1 MAPTLMRIA
10 PSRDSRNRMATVR
23 CQASQLL
30 AGTYMTTVGIKGE
43 PGSTLKST
51 ALVVI
56 AVCCAIALLYF
67 AHAVFIPIVLSLL
80 FALVLSSAV
89 EALHRHCIPR
99 ALSAI
104 LMLTVLVTVLG
115 ATLYAVSGPATQW
128 FDNLPQTLKIIE
140 KKVQPAR
147 QLIARIEVISHR
159 AGSLTDAAPPKPVIA
174 PPAAPAAP
182 IVAPSPGS
190 TDVLLEAR
198 EGIISTMSII
208 ILTLFLLSGGP
219 PMLARMMAAFAK
231 DMYATQTLKVIEA
244 IRRALG
250 RYYGSIALINIG
262 LGVATGLTMMLLGL
276 PNPFLWGTMAAVL
289 NFVPYIGSATTLV
302 VLGFVAAVSF
312 DDIAHVLAVMGSYL
326 AIATLEGQVVQ
337 PLLVGHRLEINPVLV
352 FLAVWCGGWMWG
364 IAGIAIAVP
373 ALVALKVGAQHSQNG
388 AALRDFLSPKNT
400 VPLTLRSPN
409 LRRGAKARPQIVE
422 LA

>member
-1 MAPTLMRIA
+1 MK
-10 PSRDSRNRMATVR
+10 
-23 CQASQLL
+23 
-30 AGTYMTTVGIKGE
+30 TVGTK
-43 PGSTLKST
+43 PDQGSKLKST
-51 ALVVI
+51 ALIVI
-56 AVCCAIALLYF
+56 AACCAIALLYF

-89 EALHRHCIPR
+89 EALHRHRIPR
-99 ALSAI
+99 AFSAI
-104 LMLTVLVTVLG
+104 LMLTALVIVLG

-147 QLIARIEVISHR
+147 QLIARIEVMSHR
-159 AGSLTDAAPPKPVIA
+159 AGSLTDATPAKPVAAAPPV
-174 PPAAPAAP
+174 PAAPV
-182 IVAPSPGS
+182 VAPSSES

-198 EGIISTMSII
+198 EGIVSTVSVI

-219 PMLARMMAAFAK
+219 PMLARMMAALAK

-262 LGVATGLTMMLLGL
+262 LGFATGLTMMLLGL

-289 NFVPYIGSATTLV
+289 NFVPYIGSATTLI
-302 VLGFVAAVSF
+302 VLGFVAVVSF
-312 DDIAHVLAVMGSYL
+312 DDIGHVLAVMGSYL

-373 ALVALKVGAQHSQNG
+373 ALVALKVAAQHSQNG
-388 AALRDFLSPKNT
+388 SALRDFLSPKNAI
-400 VPLTLRSPN
+400 PMN
-409 LRRGAKARPQIVE
+409 LRPLSIQRGAKSRPHIVN
-422 LA
+422 LG